1 MRERGGNEFVGHC
14 VPEGQ
19 SPIARRF
26 QHRGK
31 NMLRPVPLGTAEG
44 SAVPPAL
51 RRHASNPALEAPG
64 YWRLSLRDTWSRY
77 IFALCFLIVL
87 TATSAAQ
94 TNAGVSFEMPK
105 SHNPIS
111 AYSPSQSAEPQLK
124 NSPRLNRLIKDGKLY
139 LSLQDAI
146 HLALEN
152 NLDIA
157 IARYNLPIADMDI
170 LRTKAGGVFR
180 GVNAGVVQGTPGG
193 GVGGFG
199 TGAPGAGAG
208 GTTAGAGGAGAGA
221 SGLVQSTLGVGT
233 AVPSYDPAIIAS
245 VGAEHQTT
253 PLANLRIY
261 GVPLL
266 QLNTGQA
273 NFGFAQAFATG
284 TSVSFE
290 FNNNRQTTNSP
301 YFNLSPALG
310 SMYRFSFQ
318 QQLLSGFGFGPN
330 LRYLRIA
337 KNNKQI
343 SDIAFKDQVMA
354 TVTQIENI
362 YWDLVNAYEQSQVN
376 EQSLA
381 FAQQSLDNAK
391 KQLQLQSI
399 PAMDVMRAE
408 AEVSKR
414 DQDLTIARTTLQ
426 LQELLMKNALTKS
439 LDDPVLESVGVVP
452 TDTLQSAQIV
462 PLNQPVQDLIQ
473 NAMHDRPEL
482 FESDVDLA
490 NRQISRKAARNALLP
505 SLSLVAFYG
514 GSGLAGPLNPV
525 YNVPAVPNS
534 SNVPADY
541 PGALKNAFNNTAPDY
556 YVGINLN
563 IPIRNRVAKADQ
575 YRSELEYRQA
585 ELRREELR
593 QQIRNEGR
601 NAEYALEQTAARVE
615 AARKARDLA
624 QRTFQITQKEQ
635 TLGAGSTF
643 QTMTAQRD
651 LALAE
656 LDLVTARTV
665 YEKAK
670 IEVDRATGATLEHNG
685 IAIQDAINAAIVAP
699 MAAPAP

>member
-1 MRERGGNEFVGHC
+1 MTSFRAATGVALLGSLVFLHSSSRGQTISAQPN
-14 VPEGQ
+14 
-19 SPIARRF
+19 SPAQINASTVF
-26 QHRGK
+26 KMPSSHS
-31 NMLRPVPLGTAEG
+31 PLGAYLP
-44 SAVPPAL
+44 S
-51 RRHASNPALEAPG
+51 
-64 YWRLSLRDTWSRY
+64 
-77 IFALCFLIVL
+77 
-87 TATSAAQ
+87 
-94 TNAGVSFEMPK
+94 K
-105 SHNPIS
+105 SS
-111 AYSPSQSAEPQLK
+111 EPQLK
-124 NSPRLNRLIKDGKLY
+124 NSPRLNQLIKDGKLY

-221 SGLVQSTLGVGT
+221 SGLVQSTLGVG
-233 AVPSYDPAIIAS
+233 APVSSYDPTITGSI
-245 VGAEHQTT
+245 GAEHQTS
-253 PLANLRIY
+253 PLANQQIY

-273 NFGFAQAFATG
+273 NFGFSQAFATG
-284 TSVSFE
+284 SSVAFE

-301 YFNLSPALG
+301 FFNLSPALG

-318 QQLLSGFGFGPN
+318 QQLLAGFGLGPN

-337 KNNKQI
+337 KNNKKI

-354 TVTQIENI
+354 TVTQIKNI

-376 EQSLA
+376 EKSLA

-391 KQLQLQSI
+391 KQLQLESI

-408 AEVSKR
+408 AEVSRR
-414 DQDLTIARTTLQ
+414 DQDLTVARTSLQ
-426 LQELLMKNALTKS
+426 LQELLMKDALTRS
-439 LDDPVLESVGVVP
+439 LDDPVLESVPVVP
-452 TDTLQSAQIV
+452 SDRLDSAQTSEV
-462 PLNQPVQDLIQ
+462 SNRPVQELIQ
-473 NAMHDRPEL
+473 EALQNRPEL
-482 FESDVDLA
+482 TESDVDLL
-490 NRQISRKAARNALLP
+490 NRQISRKAANNALLP

-525 YNVPAVPNS
+525 YNVPGVPNVS
-534 SNVPADY
+534 TVPTDFS
-541 PGALKNAFNNTAPDY
+541 GALANTFNNTAPDY
-556 YVGINLN
+556 YIGFNLN

-593 QQIRNEGR
+593 KQIRIEVR
-601 NAEYALEQTAARVE
+601 NAEYALEQTAARVQ
-615 AARKARDLA
+615 AAQKARDLA
-624 QRTFQITQKEQ
+624 QRTFEITQKEQ

-685 IAIQDAINAAIVAP
+685 IQIQDAIKEPTSGTINIP
-699 MAAPAP
+699 PQ

>member
-1 MRERGGNEFVGHC
+1 MRSSSRLERLAAFLFCSVVC
-14 VPEGQ
+14 ACTCFSQQP
-19 SPIARRF
+19 
-26 QHRGK
+26 
-31 NMLRPVPLGTAEG
+31 T
-44 SAVPPAL
+44 
-51 RRHASNPALEAPG
+51 NPANSNTIANTSP
-64 YWRLSLRDTWSRY
+64 SRPHY
-77 IFALCFLIVL
+77 SSVFK
-87 TATSAAQ
+87 
-94 TNAGVSFEMPK
+94 MP
-105 SHNPIS
+105 SSRNPLS
-111 AYSPSQSAEPQLK
+111 AYSPSSTPEPELT
-124 NSPRLNRLIKDGKLY
+124 NSPRLNQLIRDGKLY
-139 LSLQDAI
+139 LSLKDAI
-146 HLALEN
+146 RLAMEN

-233 AVPSYDPAIIAS
+233 AVPSYDPTIVAS

-253 PLANLRIY
+253 PLANQRIY

-273 NFGFAQAFATG
+273 NFGFSQAFATG
-284 TSVSFE
+284 SSISFE

-301 YFNLSPALG
+301 FFNLSPALG
-310 SMYRFSFQ
+310 AMYRFSFQ

-337 KNNKQI
+337 NNNKKI

-362 YWDLVNAYEQSQVN
+362 YWDLVNAYQQSQVN
-376 EQSLA
+376 EQSRA
-381 FAQQSLDNAK
+381 FAQQSLENAR
-391 KQLQLQSI
+391 KQLQLESI
-399 PAMDVMRAE
+399 PAMDVMKAE

-414 DQDLTIARTTLQ
+414 EQDLTVARTSLQ

-439 LDDPVLESVGVVP
+439 LDDPVLESVNVVP

-462 PLNQPVQDLIQ
+462 PSNQSVQELIQ
-473 NAMHDRPEL
+473 QALRDRPEL
-482 FESDVDLA
+482 AESDVDLV

-593 QQIRNEGR
+593 KQIRIEVR

-615 AARKARDLA
+615 AARKSRDLA
-624 QRTFQITQKEQ
+624 QRTFEITQKEQ
-635 TLGAGSTF
+635 ALGAGSTF

-656 LDLVTARTV
+656 LDFVAAMTV
-665 YEKAK
+665 YEKARV
-670 IEVDRATGATLEHNG
+670 EVERAIGSTLEHNG
-685 IAIQDAINAAIVAP
+685 IAIQDAIDATVSSATP
-699 MAAPAP
+699 

>member
-1 MRERGGNEFVGHC
+1 VRNRLAVCAGILSLMCIGFA
-14 VPEGQ
+14 Q
-19 SPIARRF
+19 STDPKPSQQNNPAPSA
-26 QHRGK
+26 
-31 NMLRPVPLGTAEG
+31 PVQNTVSTSFKIPGSHGPLGAY
-44 SAVPPAL
+44 S
-51 RRHASNPALEAPG
+51 ASNAP
-64 YWRLSLRDTWSRY
+64 
-77 IFALCFLIVL
+77 
-87 TATSAAQ
+87 
-94 TNAGVSFEMPK
+94 
-105 SHNPIS
+105 
-111 AYSPSQSAEPQLK
+111 EPNLK
-124 NSPRLNRLIKDGKLY
+124 NSPRLNHLIRDGKLY

-146 HLALEN
+146 GLALEN

-221 SGLVQSTLGVGT
+221 SGLVQSTLGVG
-233 AVPSYDPAIIAS
+233 APVSSYDPVITGAI
-245 VGAEHQTT
+245 GAEHQTS
-253 PLANLRIY
+253 PLANQQIY

-273 NFGFAQAFATG
+273 NFGYSQSFGSG
-284 TSVSFE
+284 TSIGFE

-301 YFNLSPALG
+301 FFNLSPALG
-310 SMYRFSFQ
+310 AMYRFSLQ

-337 KNNKQI
+337 KNNKRI

-381 FAQQSLDNAK
+381 FAQQSLDNAR
-391 KQLQLQSI
+391 KQLQLESI

-408 AEVSKR
+408 ADVSKR
-414 DQDLTIARTTLQ
+414 DQDLTVAKTNLQ
-426 LQELLMKNALTKS
+426 LQELLMKNALTRS
-439 LDDPVLESVGVVP
+439 LDDPVLESVPVVP
-452 TDTLQSAQIV
+452 TDRFDSTQTAV
-462 PLNQPVQDLIQ
+462 AGNQPVQQLIQ
-473 NAMHDRPEL
+473 EALQNRPEL
-482 FESDVDLA
+482 AESDVDLV
-490 NRQISRKAARNALLP
+490 NRQISRKAAKNALLP

-514 GSGLAGPLNPV
+514 GSGLAGPLNPI
-525 YNVPAVPNS
+525 YNIPGVPNVS
-534 SNVPADY
+534 TVPTDFS
-541 PGALKNAFNNTAPDY
+541 GALENTFNNTAPDY
-556 YVGINLN
+556 YVGFNLN

-593 QQIRNEGR
+593 KQIRIEVR

-624 QRTFQITQKEQ
+624 QRTFEVTKQEQ
-635 TLGAGSTF
+635 ALGAGSTF

-651 LALAE
+651 LSLAQ
-656 LDLVTARTV
+656 LDLVTATTV

-670 IEVDRATGATLEHNG
+670 VEVDRATGATLEHNG
-685 IAIQDAINAAIVAP
+685 IQIQDAIKGEVSTSAP
-699 MAAPAP
+699 

>member
-1 MRERGGNEFVGHC
+1 MRSSSRLERLAASLFCSVVC
-14 VPEGQ
+14 ACTCFSQQPT
-19 SPIARRF
+19 SPPNSNTIANT
-26 QHRGK
+26 GPS
-31 NMLRPVPLGTAEG
+31 RPHYSSVFKMPSSRNPL
-44 SAVPPAL
+44 
-51 RRHASNPALEAPG
+51 
-64 YWRLSLRDTWSRY
+64 
-77 IFALCFLIVL
+77 
-87 TATSAAQ
+87 
-94 TNAGVSFEMPK
+94 
-105 SHNPIS
+105 S
-111 AYSPSQSAEPQLK
+111 AYSPSSTPEPELT
-124 NSPRLNRLIKDGKLY
+124 NSPRLNQLIRDGKLY
-139 LSLQDAI
+139 LSLKDAI
-146 HLALEN
+146 RLAMEN

-233 AVPSYDPAIIAS
+233 AVPSYDPTIVAS
-245 VGAEHQTT
+245 VGAEHQAT
-253 PLANLRIY
+253 PLANQRIY

-273 NFGFAQAFATG
+273 NFGFSQAFATG
-284 TSVSFE
+284 SSVSFE

-301 YFNLSPALG
+301 FFNLSPALG
-310 SMYRFSFQ
+310 AMYRFSFQ

-337 KNNKQI
+337 SNNKKI
-343 SDIAFKDQVMA
+343 SDVAFKDQVMA

-362 YWDLVNAYEQSQVN
+362 YWDLVNAYQQSQVN
-376 EQSLA
+376 EQSRA
-381 FAQQSLDNAK
+381 FAQQSLENAR
-391 KQLQLQSI
+391 KQLQLESI
-399 PAMDVMRAE
+399 PAMDVMKAE

-414 DQDLTIARTTLQ
+414 EQDLTVARTSLQ

-439 LDDPVLESVGVVP
+439 LDDPVLESVNVVP

-462 PLNQPVQDLIQ
+462 PSNQSVQELIQ
-473 NAMHDRPEL
+473 QALRDRPEL
-482 FESDVDLA
+482 AESDVDLV

-505 SLSLVAFYG
+505 ALSLVAFYG

-525 YNVPAVPNS
+525 YNVPDVPNS

-541 PGALKNAFNNTAPDY
+541 SGALKNAFNNTAPDY
-556 YVGINLN
+556 YVGFNLN

-593 QQIRNEGR
+593 KQIRIEVR

-615 AARKARDLA
+615 AARKSRDLA
-624 QRTFQITQKEQ
+624 QRTFEITQKEQ
-635 TLGAGSTF
+635 ALGAGSTF

-656 LDLVTARTV
+656 LDFVAAMTV
-665 YEKAK
+665 YEKARV
-670 IEVDRATGATLEHNG
+670 EVERAIGSTLEHNG
-685 IAIQDAINAAIVAP
+685 IAIQDAIDATVSSATP
-699 MAAPAP
+699 